1 MGLTNN
7 LVLNTFG
14 FFVLTVI
21 SAYSFKRNEIRSMQ
35 QKLYI
40 AVILANMLLLI
51 LDTLSRADGKLG
63 TIYPLINQVGNF
75 MLFLLNPI
83 LASIW
88 CLYVN
93 FRVFHDLQKIKK
105 LILLLLVPIVIN
117 AGIVIISQF
126 SGWYYYIDTNNIYHR
141 GPFFVASA
149 LITLLLVLAAF
160 VFSVLNRKRISKK
173 NLFSLIFFP
182 LPLLL
187 GTLLQIFIYGYA
199 FTLNS
204 MVISLLI
211 VFLDMNENAIY
222 TDHLTGVG
230 NRKKLDSVLNERIR
244 TSSQRRSFSL
254 VMMDIDDFKK
264 INDTYGHE
272 MGDKA
277 LKAYAKLLKDCM
289 RSREFVVRLGGDEFS
304 LVLDVY
310 DDESLESALCR
321 INDCVDSLNDM
332 QQFPFRLSFAQGHA
346 VYDYQSHLS
355 AEDFIK
361 HVDMLMYENKRKKQ
375 LNSTPMQ
382 YSLY

>member
-14 FFVLTVI
+14 VFVLTVI
-21 SAYSFKRNEIRSMQ
+21 CVYSFKRNEIRSIQ

-40 AVILANMLLLI
+40 AVLLANILLLI

-75 MLFLLNPI
+75 MLFLLVPI

-88 CLYVN
+88 CLHVN
-93 FRVFHDLQKIKK
+93 FQVFHDLKKIKK
-105 LILLLLVPIVIN
+105 LTLLLLVPFSIN

-126 SGWYYYIDTNNIYHR
+126 TGWYYYIDTNNIYHR

-149 LITLLLVLAAF
+149 MITILLIFAAF
-160 VFSVLNRKRISKK
+160 VFSVLNRKKISKK

-182 LPLLL
+182 VPPLL

-204 MVISLLI
+204 VVLSLLI
-211 VFLDMNENAIY
+211 VFLDMNEYAIY
-222 TDHLTGVG
+222 NDHLTGIG
-230 NRKKLDSVLNERIR
+230 NRKKLDAVLNESI
-244 TSSQRRSFSL
+244 RRSSPQRTFSL

-264 INDTYGHE
+264 INDTYGHV

-277 LKAYAKLLKDCM
+277 LKAYAKMLKECI
-289 RSREFVVRLGGDEFS
+289 RSRDFVVRHGGDEFG

-310 DDESLESALCR
+310 DDMSLESALRR
-321 INDCVDSLNDM
+321 INDCVDLVNDM
-332 QQFPFRLSFAQGHA
+332 QQFPFRLGFAQGHA
-346 VYDYQSHLS
+346 VYDYQSHLT

-361 HVDMLMYENKRKKQ
+361 HVDMLMYENKREKQ
-375 LNSTPMQ
+375 LNYSLMQ
-382 YSLY
+382 YSLL

>member
-14 FFVLTVI
+14 VFVLTVI
-21 SAYSFKRNEIRSMQ
+21 CVYSFKRNEIRSMQ
-35 QKLYI
+35 QRLYI
-40 AVILANMLLLI
+40 AVLLANMLLLI
-51 LDTLSRADGKLG
+51 LDTLSRTDGKLG
-63 TIYPLINQVGNF
+63 TIYPLINQVSNF

-83 LASIW
+83 SASIW

-93 FRVFHDLQKIKK
+93 FQVFHDLKKIKK
-105 LILLLLVPIVIN
+105 LILFLLVPIAIN

-126 SGWYYYIDTNNIYHR
+126 TGWYYYIDANNIYHR

-149 LITLLLVLAAF
+149 MITIVLVVAAF
-160 VFSVLNRKRISKK
+160 VFSVLNRKKISKRH
-173 NLFSLIFFP
+173 LFSLLFFP
-182 LPLLL
+182 LPPLV

-199 FTLNS
+199 FTLIS
-204 MVISLLI
+204 MVISLLM

-222 TDHLTGVG
+222 TDYLTGIG
-230 NRKKLDSVLNERIR
+230 NRKKLDAVLNESI
-244 TSSQRRSFSL
+244 RRSSPRRTFSL
-254 VMMDIDDFKK
+254 IMMDIDDFKK

-277 LKAYAKLLKDCM
+277 LKAYAQMLKECI
-289 RSREFVVRLGGDEFS
+289 RSRDFVVRHGGDEFC

-310 DDESLESALCR
+310 DDKSLELAICR
-321 INDCVDSLNDM
+321 INKCVDSLNDT
-332 QQFPFRLSFAQGHA
+332 QQFPFKLSFAEGHA
-346 VYDYQSHLS
+346 VYDYQSHLT

-361 HVDMLMYENKRKKQ
+361 HVDMLMYENKREKQ
-375 LNSTPMQ
+375 LNYRSMQ